1 MPKLRLEIVTPEAK
15 TFSED
20 VDMVTMPGADGEL
33 GILPL
38 HTPLMALLKPG
49 ELRILRGGQE
59 TFLATGLGFAE
70 VLPDRVSILT
80 DMAVDERAIDEG
92 AASAAMERAQAAIK
106 EAEHG
111 SEEQAMAEA
120 TLERM
125 VAQLKLKRRRQHGA
139 ARPPG

>member
-1 MPKLRLEIVTPEAK
+1 MPTLRLEIVTPEAK

-20 VDMVTMPGADGEL
+20 VDMVTMPGSDGEL

-59 TFLATGLGFAE
+59 THLATGTGFAE

-80 DMAVDERAIDEG
+80 DMAIEEKDIDE
-92 AASAAMERAQAAIK
+92 AAATAAMERAQTAIRDAAK
-106 EAEHG
+106 G
-111 SEEQAMAEA
+111 STEETMAEA
-120 TLERM
+120 ALARM
-125 VAQLKLKRRRQHGA
+125 AAQLHLKRRRRGG
-139 ARPPG
+139 RS

>member
-1 MPKLRLEIVTPEAK
+1 MATLRLEIVTPEAK

-59 TFLATGLGFAE
+59 TFLATGTGFAE

-80 DMAVDERAIDEG
+80 DMAVEEHAIDES
-92 AASAAMERAQAAIK
+92 AANAAMERAQTAIK
-106 EAEHG
+106 EAAHG
-111 SEEQAMAEA
+111 SEEAAMAEA
-120 TLERM
+120 ALARM
-125 VAQLKLKRRRQHGA
+125 VAQLKLKQRRR
-139 ARPPG
+139 RS

>member
-1 MPKLRLEIVTPEAK
+1 MPTLRLEIVTPEAK
-15 TFSED
+15 TYSED

-49 ELRILRGGQE
+49 ELRIRRGSQE
-59 TFLATGLGFAE
+59 TFLATGTGFAE

-80 DMAVDERAIDEG
+80 DMAVDEKAIDE
-92 AASAAMERAQAAIK
+92 SAAQAAIERAQVAIK
-106 EAEHG
+106 EAQNG

-120 TLERM
+120 TLARM
-125 VAQLKLKRRRQHGA
+125 AAQLHLKRKRQG
-139 ARPPG
+139 GK

>member
-1 MPKLRLEIVTPEAK
+1 MPTLRLEIVTPEAK

-59 TFLATGLGFAE
+59 TFLATGTGFAE

-80 DMAVDERAIDEG
+80 DMAVDEKAIDE
-92 AASAAMERAQAAIK
+92 AAANAAMERAQAAIK
-106 EAEHG
+106 ETAQG

-120 TLERM
+120 TLARM
-125 VAQLKLKRRRQHGA
+125 AAQLHLKRRRHSS
-139 ARPPG
+139 PS

>member
-1 MPKLRLEIVTPEAK
+1 MPTLRLEIVTPEAK

-49 ELRILRGGQE
+49 ELRIMRGGQE
-59 TFLATGLGFAE
+59 TSLATGTGFAE

-80 DMAVDERAIDEG
+80 DMAIEEKAIDE
-92 AASAAMERAQAAIK
+92 AAAQAAMDRAQAAIK
-106 EAEHG
+106 AAAQG

-120 TLERM
+120 ALARM
-125 VAQLKLKRRRQHGA
+125 AAQLHLKRKRRG
-139 ARPPG
+139 G